1 MDEATWMEEV
11 ARQVWE
17 QLLLEE
23 EFMLKNKTNEICH
36 ENNINK

>member
-23 EFMLKNKTNEICH
+23 EFILKNKTKGDLQC
-36 ENNINK
+36 